1 MTGWV
6 RHEAGTKMAGLPVD
20 QLEAVGR
27 DAIVSLTP
35 LPDGSATVSL
45 SLRIPGD
52 SAREVA
58 QDLLVKNAPLA
69 LETGA

>member
-20 QLEAVGR
+20 QLESVGR
-27 DAIVSLTP
+27 DAIVSVTP

-45 SLRIPGD
+45 SLRMSGD
-52 SAREVA
+52 HPRAFAE
-58 QDLLVKNAPLA
+58 DLLAKHAPLA
-69 LETGA
+69 LETGS